1 MKINLI
7 VVDELGTDYI
17 AETIDSNMQQIL
29 GDNLE
34 KYIEFRLHDLAD
46 TYPEALGVYRED
58 EKTLGEQ
65 RCEEYDRRYQEN
77 LEYALTHED
86 ELDGYDP
93 YEWADE
99 TTRDEMDNEWW

>member
-7 VVDELGTDYI
+7 VIDELGTDYI
-17 AETIDSNMQQIL
+17 AETIDSRQQEAL
-29 GDNLE
+29 GQHLDNF
-34 KYIEFRLHDLAD
+34 ITFRLNELREA
-46 TYPEALGVYRED
+46 YPEAQAIYRED

-65 RCEEYDRRYQEN
+65 RCEEYEARYQEN